1 MVETRDIAKETLEI
15 LECFNSDYKSKI
27 SKQFIKSLKELAD
40 ASEIEVKVDPNKKL
54 KEQEISE
61 ESKDF
66 IALIYYTYIV
76 DKNEKEKILKIWKE
90 NDSLFQDELKQKYDM
105 NKIFEERKK
114 EKTQT
119 NVKDV
124 KLPILVKKN
133 IFKKILDNIKKF
145 LKK

>member
-1 MVETRDIAKETLEI
+1 M
-15 LECFNSDYKSKI
+15 
-27 SKQFIKSLKELAD
+27 AD

>member
-27 SKQFIKSLKELAD
+27 SKKFIKSLKELAD

-90 NDSLFQDELKQKYDM
+90 NDSLFQDKLKQKYDM
-105 NKIFEERKK
+105 NKIFEERKN
-114 EKTQT
+114 EKH
-119 NVKDV
+119 
-124 KLPILVKKN
+124 
-133 IFKKILDNIKKF
+133 
-145 LKK
+145 

>member
-1 MVETRDIAKETLEI
+1 MKRFALE
-15 LECFNSDYKSKI
+15 K
-27 SKQFIKSLKELAD
+27 
-40 ASEIEVKVDPNKKL
+40 
-54 KEQEISE
+54 
-61 ESKDF
+61 
-66 IALIYYTYIV
+66 
-76 DKNEKEKILKIWKE
+76 LKIWKE

>member
-1 MVETRDIAKETLEI
+1 
-15 LECFNSDYKSKI
+15 
-27 SKQFIKSLKELAD
+27 
-40 ASEIEVKVDPNKKL
+40 
-54 KEQEISE
+54 
-61 ESKDF
+61 
-66 IALIYYTYIV
+66 
-76 DKNEKEKILKIWKE
+76 
-90 NDSLFQDELKQKYDM
+90 M